1 MADVMLR
8 APPRDRP
15 LIEGPTR
22 HGNER
27 PLRAL
32 RLPIGV
38 LIYLAALGIV
48 AAATTAVFFGSGFF
62 LLMNAPAETADGDAK
77 RGPAPIPTLVQPPT
91 GTSALAP
98 APPTTP
104 AAERTALP
112 PKPAGMGPKGRAEA
126 PSEPGPGTPTEPNPT
141 AAPQPSAS
149 TPMPAAEI
157 ARLLARG
164 DALFHDGDA
173 ASARFFYQQAV
184 DAGDS
189 EAALRIGMTFDPVFA
204 THRARRKWRSNPAAA
219 RFWYRR
225 ALDLGA
231 AGAQR
236 QLDQFELNQL
246 VRKSDR

>member
-1 MADVMLR
+1 MADVILR
-8 APPRDRP
+8 APARDRP
-15 LIEGPTR
+15 LIEGPPR
-22 HGNER
+22 HGNQG
-27 PLRAL
+27 LRAL
-32 RLPIGV
+32 RLPIGI

-62 LLMNAPAETADGDAK
+62 LLMNAPAETGTGGAK
-77 RGPAPIPTLVQPPT
+77 RGPAPIPTPVQPPART
-91 GTSALAP
+91 AGLALAP
-98 APPTTP
+98 STTP
-104 AAERTALP
+104 AAEQTALP
-112 PKPAGMGPKGRAEA
+112 PKPAGIGPGVPAEG
-126 PSEPGPGTPTEPNPT
+126 PSESGPAMPTEPNPT
-141 AAPQPSAS
+141 APPPPSAS
-149 TPMPAAEI
+149 TAVSAAEI

-184 DAGDS
+184 DAGDG

-204 THRARRKWRSNPAAA
+204 THRARRNWRPSPAAA

-225 ALDLGA
+225 ARDLGA

-236 QLDQFELNQL
+236 QIDQFELNQL